1 MRKLVCALCAAA
13 LLLAVLGAVTGSA
26 RREPLEIPARGL
38 GPLPGATEIPLQSG
52 WVDVN
57 GGDPAELIQLP
68 GVGETLAALI
78 IAERERGGHFSYPE
92 DLLSVR
98 GIGAKKLESI
108 REMLDLTGGIE
119 PD

>member
-52 WVDVN
+52 WVDGNGVN
-57 GGDPAELIQLP
+57 CATKGFAIK
-68 GVGETLAALI
+68 
-78 IAERERGGHFSYPE
+78 FSA
-92 DLLSVR
+92 
-98 GIGAKKLESI
+98 GAGASSDEY
-108 REMLDLTGGIE
+108 E
-119 PD
+119 

>member
-1 MRKLVCALCAAA
+1 MKNPSQHS
-13 LLLAVLGAVTGSA
+13 TT
-26 RREPLEIPARGL
+26 I
-38 GPLPGATEIPLQSG
+38 GPLGKAFLG
-52 WVDVN
+52 
-57 GGDPAELIQLP
+57 L
-68 GVGETLAALI
+68 LAALI
-78 IAERERGGHFSYPE
+78 IAERERGGPFSYPE